1 MKGKYRIGEVQSIKK
16 MARQSTC
23 NDEEKKQIPNVQNST
38 TFRWILFFKIVY
50 NNKYDIILVLFFF
63 F

>member
-1 MKGKYRIGEVQSIKK
+1 

-50 NNKYDIILVLFFF
+50 NDKYDIILVLFFF